1 MHSITLS
8 VVLCSKGI
16 RFKKMSYFETTPIGR
31 ILNRLTYDIEIMDI
45 SLSTSMTI
53 LMAATGWVI
62 LNVGVQISV
71 LWYNIFVLVPI
82 LVIYWNLLLYYRKS
96 AVDLQRLDAMSRS
109 PVQANLAEGK

>member
-1 MHSITLS
+1 
-8 VVLCSKGI
+8 
-16 RFKKMSYFETTPIGR
+16 MSYFETTPIGR

-45 SLSTSMTI
+45 SLSTSMAI
-53 LMAATGWVI
+53 LMAASGWVI
-62 LNVGVQISV
+62 LNLLVQISV

-82 LVIYWNLLLYYRKS
+82 MVVYWYLLLYYRKS